1 MVSKQKNQCKLINEK
16 PLYLIVTI
24 KSITASKLLRLDQEY
39 FQNIML
45 EPFLLAFLL
54 EIQHQ
59 RSFRKY
65 QT

>member
-1 MVSKQKNQCKLINEK
+1 MVSKQKNQCKLIHEK

-24 KSITASKLLRLDQEY
+24 KIIPASKLLRLDQE
-39 FQNIML
+39 NSKHHARTLLL
-45 EPFLLAFLL
+45 EFLL
-54 EIQHQ
+54 EKHHQ